1 MAAGQQISASARAW
15 ALSKEIFGQR
25 ISDHVPQEFT
35 FAPKGA
41 QEKAIKVLSWNV
53 MARALC
59 RRRSGRSCE
68 TQMAFGYNDCNQA
81 KHSLRAQLK
90 LAYLFYFLT

>member
-1 MAAGQQISASARAW
+1 MAALQISASARAW
-15 ALSKEIFGQR
+15 APTKEIFGQR
-25 ISDHVPQEFT
+25 ISDHVPQEFS

-41 QEKAIKVLSWNV
+41 KEKAIKVLSWNV

-59 RRRSGRSCE
+59 RRLGRSCLPDG
-68 TQMAFGYNDCNQA
+68 QVIVIAI

-90 LAYLFYFLT
+90 LAYLLT